1 MSIMSCT
8 FAEACLVAVV
18 VICFSATFLC
28 ACACCL
34 SGRISREQGDSE

>member
-1 MSIMSCT
+1 MSGTM
-8 FAEACLVAVV
+8 FEASFVAVI

-34 SGRISREQGDSE
+34 SGRISRERGDSE